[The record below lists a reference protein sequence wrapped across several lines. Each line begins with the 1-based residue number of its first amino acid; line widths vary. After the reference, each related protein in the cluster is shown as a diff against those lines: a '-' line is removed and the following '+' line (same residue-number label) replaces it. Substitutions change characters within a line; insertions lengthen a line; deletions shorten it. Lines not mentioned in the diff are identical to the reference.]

1 MSSSETQPLIPLRLV
16 RVVIRESSAEQW
28 IFLEEDTEADDPRG
42 FPIVIGSSEAGEI
55 HRIITEA
62 PTPRPLTHQLTL
74 SAIHALGSELVG
86 VDIVDLRTNTFYA
99 QLRLTPP
106 NGADPEGAEEI
117 LVDARPSD
125 ALALALRAG
134 AQIRVAE
141 SVLQQVRTD
150 TAADVLPDPDAPDAP
165 DATEEFAEF
174 DEFEGFKIDED
185 PDEESGE
192 DAETEGDDETK

>member
-1 MSSSETQPLIPLRLV
+1 MSSSETHPLIPLRLV

-134 AQIRVAE
+134 GQIRVAE

-150 TAADVLPDPDAPDAP
+150 TATDVLPDPDAPDAP
-165 DATEEFAEF
+165 DAAGDF

-185 PDEESGE
+185 PDEESGG

>member
-150 TAADVLPDPDAPDAP
+150 TATDVLPDPDAPDAAG
-165 DATEEFAEF
+165 DF

-185 PDEESGE
+185 PDEESGG